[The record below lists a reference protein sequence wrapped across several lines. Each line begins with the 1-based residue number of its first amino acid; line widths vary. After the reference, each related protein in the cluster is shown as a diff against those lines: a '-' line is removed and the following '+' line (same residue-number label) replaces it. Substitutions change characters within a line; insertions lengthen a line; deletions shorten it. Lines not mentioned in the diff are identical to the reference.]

1 MPSLIFGSSCRR
13 LRHRSRIVPFY
24 CVDSALRVHHYSLQ
38 ALRETATMVRCDI
51 HSFGL
56 VSNGGQTA
64 STNFETVAER
74 IW

>member
-13 LRHRSRIVPFY
+13 LRRRSRIVPFY
-24 CVDSALRVHHYSLQ
+24 CVDSALCVHHHSLH

-51 HSFGL
+51 QSFGL
-56 VSNGGQTA
+56 VSNGGQAA
-64 STNFETVAER
+64 STNSETVTER